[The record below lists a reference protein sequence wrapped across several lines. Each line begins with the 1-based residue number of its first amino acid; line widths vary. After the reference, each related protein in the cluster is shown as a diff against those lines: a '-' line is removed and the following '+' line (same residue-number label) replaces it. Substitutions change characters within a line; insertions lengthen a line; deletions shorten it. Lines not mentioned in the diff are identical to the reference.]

1 MNIQQLRY
9 ARALCDERSFV
20 GAAAKCSVTQ
30 PTLSNAIAQLEAE
43 LGCRLFDRNT
53 RSVRLT
59 KLGEQI
65 MPSIREVVNAYEKL
79 QHEAKYLAQNQKN
92 EIRIGISPLIGIGY
106 VARRL
111 ARFSKA
117 HPDSPLIYREENLA
131 ELCRLLKS
139 RKLDIV
145 VAPLDAPL
153 SNLDDCIFHLLDSE
167 PLVFIPSGKTA
178 GNWQDVNSV
187 QIDEL
192 AGLEFVLVPDS
203 CGLTRVTKAVFS
215 RQAVPLKTYPG
226 EASSYRVVEEWAR
239 LGLGAGILPV
249 SKVSQKKDDP
259 CKQIEIIHDG
269 SPVTIDYYAF
279 GKPYTISP
287 DLFNQVWG
295 VLTRQ

>member
-20 GAAAKCSVTQ
+20 AAAAKCSVTQ

-43 LGCRLFDRNT
+43 LGCRLFERTT

-65 MPSIREVVNAYEKL
+65 MPSIRVVVNAYEKL

-117 HPDSPLIYREENLA
+117 HPDTPLIYREENLN
-131 ELCRLLKS
+131 ELCRLLKG

-153 SNLDDCIFHLLDSE
+153 GSLDDCIYHLLESE
-167 PLVFIPSGKTA
+167 PLVFIPRGENA
-178 GNWQDVNSV
+178 DRWHDINSI
-187 QIDEL
+187 QLDDLGEF
-192 AGLEFVLVPDS
+192 EFVLVPDS
-203 CGLTRVTKAVFS
+203 CGLTRITKAVFS
-215 RQAVPLKTYPG
+215 RQELPLKSYPG
-226 EASSYRVVEEWAR
+226 EASSYRVVEEWAH
-239 LGLGAGILPV
+239 LGLGAGILPL
-249 SKVSQKKDDP
+249 SKLTQKRDGL
-259 CKQIEIIHDG
+259 CKYVEILNG
-269 SPVTIDYYAF
+269 SSPVTIDYYAF
-279 GKPYTISP
+279 GKPNTISP
-287 DLFNQVWG
+287 DLFNKVWG
-295 VLTRQ
+295 VLSRQ